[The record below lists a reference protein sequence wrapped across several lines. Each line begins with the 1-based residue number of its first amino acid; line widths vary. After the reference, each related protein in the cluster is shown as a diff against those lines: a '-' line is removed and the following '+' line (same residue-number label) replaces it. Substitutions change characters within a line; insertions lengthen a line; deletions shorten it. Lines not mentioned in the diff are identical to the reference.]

1 MKVYLMRH
9 AHSEDG
15 DPMDDSRELTK
26 RGRKQCKRMR
36 RFLRHSGVKLDAVF
50 SSQLAR
56 SIDTADLMNRKFG
69 APMYQLDELDPDSTP
84 EDAWRAIAAEMASTA
99 RILVVTHDPLIQ
111 PMLTSV
117 CFGFADWPN
126 LFDHANIACFDTAA
140 EAPGPGEQ
148 AHQFKWFIGSKEAKR
163 AIKESGTA
171 AAMELA
177 EASIELAEHLKR
189 KSRRRIIDPLVNWM
203 RKRVAERFRR
213 QGREIIFRHGAF
225 ILPQPPAID
234 YNQICQA
241 AYVHGAQYC
250 AQMLGVPVTEAK
262 RKKAVLL
269 PLLPGVGEPDR
280 TDDDLE
286 REIDATTREKL
297 SEIVADLGG
306 KGDSEDQ
313 INDAI
318 KAQFRDWQKQRSE
331 SIAEYEVST
340 AYHNGM
346 SDTADGYAQS
356 TGASVEKQW
365 SADPDACPICEEN
378 AELEWIPIDQSFPSG
393 VDEPPQHPNCRCSI
407 EYREQ

>member
-1 MKVYLMRH
+1 
-9 AHSEDG
+9 
-15 DPMDDSRELTK
+15 MDDSRELTK
-26 RGRKQCKRMR
+26 RGRKQCRRMR
-36 RFLRHSGVKLDAVF
+36 RFLRRSGVKLDIMLC
-50 SSQLAR
+50 SELTRGYQ
-56 SIDTADLMNRKFG
+56 TAKAMNKKYGVGIVGRAG
-69 APMYQLDELDPDSTP
+69 LNPDSTP
-84 EDAWRAIAAEMASTA
+84 EAAWASIRDFVKPEMSV
-99 RILVVTHDPLIQ
+99 LVVTHDPLIQ
-111 PMLTSV
+111 PMLASV

-140 EAPGPGEQ
+140 EALGPGEQ
-148 AHQFKWFIGSKEAKR
+148 AHQFKWFIGAKAAKR
-163 AIKESGTA
+163 AIKESGPSA
-171 AAMELA
+171 ATELA

-225 ILPQPPAID
+225 ILPQPPATD
-234 YNQICQA
+234 YTQICQA
-241 AYVHGAQYC
+241 AYAHGAQYC
-250 AQMLGVPVTEAK
+250 AQMLGVPVSEAK
-262 RKKAVLL
+262 RKKAVPL

-280 TDDDLE
+280 TDDDFE
-286 REIDATTREKL
+286 REIDAATREKI

-306 KGDSEDQ
+306 KGETEDQ
-313 INDAI
+313 INDVI

-331 SIAEYEVST
+331 SIAEYEVSN

-346 SDTADGYAQS
+346 SDTADGYAMS

-378 AELEWIPIDQSFPSG
+378 AELGWVPIDQSFPSG

-407 EYREQ
+407 EYRGQS